1 MRLIEGPTQLPYPPR
16 ACVITNRIDG
26 DFIDFQKSVDEMR
39 PTHLYVRR
47 QVVEDAGR
55 LCGMVP
61 QSEVEEVRELLM
73 TVSERLDEVQEQM
86 KTYAEFEE
94 QFGRKELTPA

>member
-1 MRLIEGPTQLPYPPR
+1 
-16 ACVITNRIDG
+16 
-26 DFIDFQKSVDEMR
+26 
-39 PTHLYVRR
+39 
-47 QVVEDAGR
+47 
-55 LCGMVP
+55 MVP

>member
-16 ACVITNRIDG
+16 ACVVTNRIDG
-26 DFIDFQKSVDEMR
+26 DFIDFQKSVDALQ

-61 QSEVEEVRELLM
+61 QSDVEEVRELLK
-73 TVSERLDEVQEQM
+73 TVSERLDEVQEEM
-86 KTYAEFEE
+86 KIYAEFEDK
-94 QFGRKELTPA
+94 FRKELTPA

>member
-16 ACVITNRIDG
+16 ACVVTNRIDG
-26 DFIDFQKSVDEMR
+26 DFIDFQKSVDALQ

-61 QSEVEEVRELLM
+61 QSEVEAVREQLHAVAEQLA
-73 TVSERLDEVQEQM
+73 EVKDQM
-86 KTYAEFEE
+86 ETYAEFEDK
-94 QFGRKELTPA
+94 FRKELTPA

>member
-16 ACVITNRIDG
+16 ACVVTNRIDG
-26 DFIDFQKSVDEMR
+26 DFIDFQKSVDALQA
-39 PTHLYVRR
+39 THLYVRR

-61 QSEVEEVRELLM
+61 QSEVEAVREQLE
-73 TVSERLDEVQEQM
+73 TVTQRLDEMQEQM
-86 KTYAEFEE
+86 ETYAEFEAK
-94 QFGRKELTPA
+94 FRKEPTPA